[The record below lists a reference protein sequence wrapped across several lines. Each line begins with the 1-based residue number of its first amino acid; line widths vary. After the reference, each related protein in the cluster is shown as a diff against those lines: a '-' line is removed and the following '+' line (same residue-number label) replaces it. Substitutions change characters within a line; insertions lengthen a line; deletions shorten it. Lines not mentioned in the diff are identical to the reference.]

1 MCGLCATTAGYGKEM
16 QRGSNKHG
24 PILDD
29 QLAQEAESYTQG
41 TGTTR
46 SGEWREAEPAGEDQ
60 PEPTLIPEGARPAGA
75 PPPLTGEDLEQR
87 SRLGRFIPRS
97 LLPAGRSA
105 LIDGARESGAPE
117 DVVAELRR
125 LPPEREFATVYEIW
139 DALGHENEPWSSTGA
154 DQEKGQRP

>member
-1 MCGLCATTAGYGKEM
+1 M
-16 QRGSNKHG
+16 QRGSSKYG

-46 SGEWREAEPAGEDQ
+46 ADEWREAEPAGEDQ

-75 PPPLTGEDLEQR
+75 PAPLSGEDLEQR

-97 LLPAGRSA
+97 VLPADRSA
-105 LIDGARESGAPE
+105 LIDAAQRSGAPE
-117 DVVAELRR
+117 DVVTELRR
-125 LPPEREFATVYEIW
+125 LPPDREYQTVYDIW
-139 DALGHENEPWSSTGA
+139 DALGHENEPWSSTGEGE
-154 DQEKGQRP
+154 EKGQRP